1 MSGMKKFFGIGLL
14 ALLTTAY
21 FTSSCSR
28 DDFSGS
34 MIEAKKEAFNSVFIE
49 TYGEPDPQH
58 NWGFGTDSYSRGS
71 TRSIYANGNEW
82 ANTYKVPPQLTADQK
97 DLVRRYFQ
105 NNQIKKYED
114 PKLTDFFIQQ
124 VYKGGTNVPAG
135 CPTPEQYTSANN
147 GVVIGSNH
155 MDHLAACNEDG
166 SIKDHIYNFNYGTC
180 STYPDILN
188 SEGVT
193 YTNPNGNYHSD
204 EIQLA
209 VGSTTKKFGYF
220 NSEGSLGHTDFTS
233 LVSWRT
239 IAQWAVDQGDCTSVE
254 ACCLNDN
261 WNRSFMGFDY
271 ESIIGEDIFART
283 NENMVDAEGKVVYE
297 YDGKT
302 PKKAIKYL
310 TYGMLIDG
318 PAYVWD
324 GGAYATERPSD
335 DERILYNGN
344 PIPLLDNR
352 TNMYCGIDHS
362 LGDNQAIYRVR
373 KNFKRSE
380 TQIEEVEAIDLTIIF
395 NQLQAT
401 QTKAAY
407 YPVDEEGVMK
417 WVEVTGGHD
426 DYYSDWIVTL
436 TKAERNGGG
445 GGDDP
450 SGNFDTFDVQEIID
464 GRIFCEDLGSA
475 EATDIDYNDVVFD
488 AFTYVTKTY
497 KVPYTLDSNNKKV
510 YDMTNISSRLQST
523 TYNKTDINLL
533 AAGGTITI
541 KVAGQDVNQLLGID
555 KTIMANTYVE
565 GVSPNRS
572 GYSNFSNG
580 VSPVKFTVDNSS
592 YTDLSNIPVAVRYDN
607 EVREL
612 TAYIGDVP
620 QKFSAPVGTPWPAER
635 VEFNSGFEGFQ
646 TWVNNRYATPWYT
659 YVPDKLYNLKFASSS
674 IRTVGGRITDA
685 PTGNDAITVEGKGNN
700 PGEEKFITVSL
711 ESTLAV
717 GDQIAITG
725 YRNRD
730 DNAIGSLYLK
740 FGDYIIKDE
749 QVYNNKKYGS
759 EPNTFVWTVTSE
771 MANCSSFQISRNLT
785 GTNVYITDITI
796 IGGFGA
802 QDVDN
807 NGGGNS
813 NGNGGN
819 NNGNTNGG
827 GSGDDDA
834 PDFGTLTG
842 TEVAVN
848 TTTLSSNSNL
858 TVSASD
864 ISNTPA
870 ATVYVY
876 GTGEGSVYVN
886 GVEATT
892 VATRAAAGVVKSCT
906 LTPKQMGLGGLT
918 ITGGNFTVYRLSYQA
933 TTLPAVS
940 QPAGTVLFGGNGQS
954 KNMANWGI
962 NQFSV
967 AGSSLSGLT
976 DKTKIRVAGIG
987 FEQGNDSWQVQIAVG
1002 NPWTV
1007 IGTQTYWTKGNTDG
1021 AVTVEFELTQDQAKA
1036 LLAGGLVVQGN
1047 NFILKYVTVEN
1058 PSSTG
1063 GDKSATST
1071 ITLITNSIDNN
1082 GGIVTDQSTAR
1093 GYVKRIVAGTTR
1105 LVGKVRI
1112 NANRDNNES
1121 WYFQIGP
1128 SNSGAG
1134 IVDQVS
1140 NNNTSV
1146 WAKNDVMDINVL
1158 IDTALRNKLVDA
1170 VSNDYYFP
1178 AFMTFQGNNVTL
1190 TELKFTNCLAAE

>member
-1 MSGMKKFFGIGLL
+1 MKKFFGIGLL

-28 DDFSGS
+28 DEFSGS

-58 NWGFGTDSYSRGS
+58 NWGFGVDSYSRAF

-97 DLVRRYFQ
+97 NLVRRYFQ

-283 NENMVDAEGKVVYE
+283 NEDMVDAEGNVVYQ
-297 YDGKT
+297 YDGKS

-318 PAYVWD
+318 PNYVWD
-324 GGAYATERPSD
+324 GGEYAVERPSA

-352 TNMYCGIDHS
+352 TNMYCGIDHN
-362 LGDNQAIYRVR
+362 LGQNQGIYRVN
-373 KNFKRSE
+373 KKFKRSE
-380 TQIEEVEAIDLTIIF
+380 TQIENVDAVDLTIIF

-401 QTKAAY
+401 QTKVAY
-407 YPVDEEGVMK
+407 YPVDEKGVMK

-436 TKAERNGGG
+436 TKAERNDG

-450 SGNFDTFDVQEIID
+450 SGNFDTFDVQEITD

-510 YDMTNISSRLQST
+510 YDMTNISSKLQST

-580 VSPVKFTVDNSS
+580 VSPVKFTVNNSS

-759 EPNTFVWTVTSE
+759 EPNTFVWTVTSD
-771 MANCSSFQISRNLT
+771 MAGCTSFQISRNLT

-827 GSGDDDA
+827 GSDGDA
-834 PDFGTLTG
+834 PSFGTLTG

-848 TTTLSSNSNL
+848 TTALSSNSNL

-876 GTGEGSVYVN
+876 GTGDGSVSVN

-892 VATRAAAGVVKSCT
+892 VNTRAATGVVKSCT

-954 KNMANWGI
+954 KNMANWGN

-1002 NPWTV
+1002 NSWTV
-1007 IGTQTYWTKGNTDG
+1007 IGTQTHWTKGTDG
-1021 AVTVEFELTQDQAKA
+1021 AVTVEFELTQNQATA
-1036 LLAGGLVVQGN
+1036 LLTGGLIVQGI
-1047 NFILKYVTVEN
+1047 NFIMKYVTVDN
-1058 PSSTG
+1058 SGVSTG
-1063 GDKSATST
+1063 GNYEGTVLWQGTEDVSGQNT
-1071 ITLITNSIDNN
+1071 INLT
-1082 GGIVTDQSTAR
+1082 
-1093 GYVKRIVAGTTR
+1093 
-1105 LVGKVRI
+1105 
-1112 NANRDNNES
+1112 
-1121 WYFQIGP
+1121 
-1128 SNSGAG
+1128 
-1134 IVDQVS
+1134 
-1140 NNNTSV
+1140 NTSS
-1146 WAKNDVMDINVL
+1146 IGTSGTLRFYL
-1158 IDTALRNKLVDA
+1158 IHTGQSGQLTALSVDGWSTLYVNYSTSVGYGQNYDAILNEAMCQKLKDEKQIKLGGQQLIVKA
-1170 VSNDYYFP
+1170 VTYIP
-1178 AFMTFQGNNVTL
+1178 
-1190 TELKFTNCLAAE
+1190 

>member
-1 MSGMKKFFGIGLL
+1 MKKFFGIGLL

-28 DDFSGS
+28 DEFSGS

-58 NWGFGTDSYSRGS
+58 NWGFGVDSYSRAF

-114 PKLTDFFIQQ
+114 PQLTDFFIQQ

-239 IAQWAVDQGDCTSVE
+239 IAQWAVKQGDCTSVE

-283 NENMVDAEGKVVYE
+283 NDNMLDAEGKVVYE

-318 PAYVWD
+318 PNYVWD
-324 GGAYATERPSD
+324 GGEYAVERPSA

-352 TNMYCGIDHS
+352 TNMYCGIDHN
-362 LGDNQAIYRVR
+362 LGQNQGIYRVN
-373 KNFKRSE
+373 KKFKRSE
-380 TQIEEVEAIDLTIIF
+380 TQIENVEAIDLTIIF

-401 QTKAAY
+401 QTKVAY
-407 YPVDEEGVMK
+407 YPVDEKGVMK

-436 TKAERNGGG
+436 TKAERNDG

-450 SGNFDTFDVQEIID
+450 SGNFDTFDVQEITD

-497 KVPYTLDSNNKKV
+497 RVPYTLDSNNKKV
-510 YDMTNISSRLQST
+510 YDMTNISSKLQST

-759 EPNTFVWTVTSE
+759 EPNTFVWTVTSD
-771 MANCSSFQISRNLT
+771 MAGCTSFQISRNKT

-827 GSGDDDA
+827 GSDGDA
-834 PDFGTLTG
+834 PSFGTLTG

-870 ATVYVY
+870 ATIYVY
-876 GTGEGSVYVN
+876 GTGDGSVSVN

-892 VATRAAAGVVKSCT
+892 VNTRAATGVVKSCT

-954 KNMANWGI
+954 KNMANWGN

-987 FEQGNDSWQVQIAVG
+987 FEQGNDSWQVQIAG

-1007 IGTQTYWTKGNTDG
+1007 IGTQTYWTKGTDG
-1021 AVTVEFELTQDQAKA
+1021 AVTVEFELTQDQATA
-1036 LLAGGLVVQGN
+1036 LLSGGLIVQGI
-1047 NFILKYVTVEN
+1047 NFIMKYVTVEN

-1140 NNNTSV
+1140 NNSTSV

>member
-1 MSGMKKFFGIGLL
+1 MKKFFGIGLL

-28 DDFSGS
+28 DEFSGS

-58 NWGFGTDSYSRGS
+58 NWGFGVDSYSRAF

-105 NNQIKKYED
+105 QNKIKRYED
-114 PKLTDFFIQQ
+114 PQLTDFFIQQ

-180 STYPDILN
+180 STYPNILN

-209 VGSTTKKFGYF
+209 IGSTTKKFGYF

-239 IAQWAVDQGDCTSVE
+239 IAQWAVDQRECASIE

-283 NENMVDAEGKVVYE
+283 NEDMVDAEGNVVYQ

-318 PAYVWD
+318 PNYVWD
-324 GGAYATERPSD
+324 GGEYAVERPSA

-352 TNMYCGIDHS
+352 TNMYCGIDHN
-362 LGDNQAIYRVR
+362 LGQNQGIYRVN
-373 KNFKRSE
+373 KQFKRSE
-380 TQIEEVEAIDLTIIF
+380 TQIENVEAIDLTIIF

-401 QTKAAY
+401 QTKVAY
-407 YPVDEEGVMK
+407 YPVDEKGVMK

-436 TKAERNGGG
+436 TKAERNDG

-450 SGNFDTFDVQEIID
+450 SGNFDTFDVQEITD

-497 KVPYTLDSNNKKV
+497 RVPYTLDSNNKKV
-510 YDMTNISSRLQST
+510 YDMTNISSKLQST

-541 KVAGQDVNQLLGID
+541 KVAGKDVNQLLGID

-592 YTDLSNIPVAVRYDN
+592 YTDLSNIPVAVRYGK

-759 EPNTFVWTVTSE
+759 EPNTFVWTVTSD
-771 MANCSSFQISRNLT
+771 MAGCTSFQISRNKT

-827 GSGDDDA
+827 GSDGDA
-834 PDFGTLTG
+834 PSFGTLTG

-876 GTGEGSVYVN
+876 GTGDGSVYVN

-906 LTPKQMGLGGLT
+906 LTPKQMGLNGLS

-954 KNMANWGI
+954 KNMANWGN

-1007 IGTQTYWTKGNTDG
+1007 IGTQTHWTKGTDG
-1021 AVTVEFELTQDQAKA
+1021 AVTVEFELTQNQATA
-1036 LLAGGLVVQGN
+1036 LLTGGLIVQGI
-1047 NFILKYVTVEN
+1047 NFIMKYVTVEN

-1140 NNNTSV
+1140 NNSTSV

>member
-28 DDFSGS
+28 DEFSGS
-34 MIEAKKEAFNSVFIE
+34 MIDAKKEAFSSVFID

-58 NWGFGTDSYSRGS
+58 TWGFGVDSYSRAF
-71 TRSIYANGNEW
+71 TRSINANGNEW
-82 ANTYKVPPQLTADQK
+82 ANTYIVPPQLTADQK

-105 NNQIKKYED
+105 QNKIKRYED
-114 PKLTDFFIQQ
+114 PQLTDFFIQQ
-124 VYKGGTNVPAG
+124 VYKGGTTVPEG
-135 CPTPEQYTSANN
+135 CPTSEQYTSANN
-147 GVVIGSNH
+147 GLVIGSNH

-180 STYPDILN
+180 STYPNILN

-209 VGSTTKKFGYF
+209 IGSTTKKFGYF

-239 IAQWAVDQGDCTSVE
+239 IAQWAVDQRECASIE

-283 NENMVDAEGKVVYE
+283 NEDMVDAEGNVVYQ

-310 TYGMLIDG
+310 TYGDLIDG
-318 PAYVWD
+318 PNYVWD
-324 GGAYATERPSD
+324 GGTYAVERPSA
-335 DERILYNGN
+335 DELILYNGN

-362 LGDNQAIYRVR
+362 LGEQQAIYRVR

-380 TQIEEVEAIDLTIIF
+380 TQIEEVEAVDLTLIF
-395 NQLQAT
+395 NQY
-401 QTKAAY
+401 KAGQNKAMY
-407 YPVDEEGVMK
+407 YPVDAKGVMK

-436 TKAERNGGG
+436 TKAERNDGG
-445 GGDDP
+445 GGDDL
-450 SGNFDTFDVQEIID
+450 SDNITVQEIID

-497 KVPYTLDSNNKKV
+497 KVPYTLNNNNKE
-510 YDMTNISSRLQST
+510 YDWTNISSRLQST

-533 AAGGTITI
+533 AAGGTISIT
-541 KVAGQDVNQLLGID
+541 VAGENVNQLLGID
-555 KTIMANTYVE
+555 KNIMANTYVD

-572 GYSNFSNG
+572 GYTNFSNG
-580 VSPVKFTVDNSS
+580 VSPVKFTVNNSS
-592 YTDLSNIPVAVRYDN
+592 YTNLSNIPIAVKHGN

-635 VEFNSGFEGFQ
+635 VEFNSAFTGFQ
-646 TWVNNRYATPWYT
+646 SWVSNRAAKPWYT
-659 YVPDKLYNLKFASSS
+659 KVPTKLYNLKFAWSYEGTIGGS
-674 IRTVGGRITDA
+674 IPNA
-685 PTGNDAITVEGKGNN
+685 PTENYSIKVQGRGKKSGQ
-700 PGEEKFITVSL
+700 EEFITVTL
-711 ESTLAV
+711 DNPLAV

-725 YRNRD
+725 YRNKNN
-730 DNAIGSLYLK
+730 NARGTLYLK
-740 FGDYIIKDE
+740 FNNYSIEDE
-749 QVYNNKKYGS
+749 QDYNNLYYGS
-759 EPNTFVWTVTSE
+759 QPNTFVWTVTSE
-771 MANCSSFQISRNLT
+771 MAGCSSFQISRNLT

-796 IGGFGA
+796 IGGLGA
-802 QDVDN
+802 QRVSD
-807 NGGGNS
+807 NS
-813 NGNGGN
+813 NGN
-819 NNGNTNGG
+819 NNGNNGNNNRNTNDG
-827 GSGDDDA
+827 GSDGDA
-834 PDFGTLTG
+834 PSFGTLTG

-848 TTTLSSNSNL
+848 TTALSSNSNL
-858 TVSASD
+858 TVDAYD

-870 ATVYVY
+870 ATIYVY

-954 KNMANWGI
+954 KNMANWGN

-1007 IGTQTYWTKGNTDG
+1007 IGTQTHWTKGTDG
-1021 AVTVEFELTQDQAKA
+1021 AVTVEFELTQNQATA
-1036 LLAGGLVVQGN
+1036 LLSGGLIVQGI
-1047 NFILKYVTVEN
+1047 NFIMKYVTVEN

-1140 NNNTSV
+1140 NNSTSV

>member
-28 DDFSGS
+28 DEFSGS

-58 NWGFGTDSYSRGS
+58 NWGFGVDSYSRAF

-114 PKLTDFFIQQ
+114 PQLTDFFIQQ

-180 STYPDILN
+180 STYPNILN

-239 IAQWAVDQGDCTSVE
+239 IAQWAVDQGECTSVE
-254 ACCLNDN
+254 ACCLNDK
-261 WNRSFMGFDY
+261 WDRSFMGFDY

-283 NENMVDAEGKVVYE
+283 NEDMVDAEGNVVYQ

-318 PAYVWD
+318 PNYVWD
-324 GGAYATERPSD
+324 GGEYAVERPSA

-352 TNMYCGIDHS
+352 TNMYCGIDHN
-362 LGDNQAIYRVR
+362 LGQNQGIYRVN
-373 KNFKRSE
+373 KKFKRSE
-380 TQIEEVEAIDLTIIF
+380 TQIENVDAVDLTIIF

-401 QTKAAY
+401 QTKVAY
-407 YPVDEEGVMK
+407 YPVDEKGVMK

-436 TKAERNGGG
+436 TKAERNDG

-450 SGNFDTFDVQEIID
+450 SGNFDTFDVQEITD

-541 KVAGQDVNQLLGID
+541 KVAGKDVNQLLGID

-592 YTDLSNIPVAVRYDN
+592 YTDLSNIPVAVRYDK

-759 EPNTFVWTVTSE
+759 EPNTFVWTVTSD
-771 MANCSSFQISRNLT
+771 MAGCTSFQISRNKT

-827 GSGDDDA
+827 GGSDGDA
-834 PDFGTLTG
+834 PSFGTLTG

-876 GTGEGSVYVN
+876 GTGDGSVSVN

-892 VATRAAAGVVKSCT
+892 VNTRAATGVVKSCT

-954 KNMANWGI
+954 KNMANWGN

-987 FEQGNDSWQVQIAVG
+987 FEQGNDSWQVQIAG

-1007 IGTQTYWTKGNTDG
+1007 IGTQTYWTKGTDG
-1021 AVTVEFELTQDQAKA
+1021 AVTVEFELTQNQATA
-1036 LLAGGLVVQGN
+1036 LLTGGLIVQGI
-1047 NFILKYVTVEN
+1047 NFIMKYVTVEN

-1140 NNNTSV
+1140 NNSTSV

>member
-1 MSGMKKFFGIGLL
+1 MKKFFGIGLL

-28 DDFSGS
+28 DEFSGS

-58 NWGFGTDSYSRGS
+58 NWGFGVDSYSRAF

-239 IAQWAVDQGDCTSVE
+239 IAQWAVDQRECASIE

-283 NENMVDAEGKVVYE
+283 NKDMVDAEGNVVYQ

-318 PAYVWD
+318 PNYVWD
-324 GGAYATERPSD
+324 GGEYAVERPSA
-335 DERILYNGN
+335 DELILYNGN

-352 TNMYCGIDHS
+352 TNMYCGIDHN
-362 LGDNQAIYRVR
+362 LGQNQGIYRVN
-373 KNFKRSE
+373 KKFKRSE
-380 TQIEEVEAIDLTIIF
+380 TQIENVDAVDLTIIF

-401 QTKAAY
+401 QTKVAY
-407 YPVDEEGVMK
+407 YPVDEKGVMK

-436 TKAERNGGG
+436 TKAERNDG

-450 SGNFDTFDVQEIID
+450 SGNFDTFDVQEITD

-510 YDMTNISSRLQST
+510 YDMTNISSKLQST

-580 VSPVKFTVDNSS
+580 VSPVKFTVNNSS
-592 YTDLSNIPVAVRYDN
+592 YTDLSNIPVAVRYDG
-607 EVREL
+607 EVKEL

-827 GSGDDDA
+827 GSDGDA
-834 PDFGTLTG
+834 PSFGTLTG

-876 GTGEGSVYVN
+876 GTGEGSVSVN

-892 VATRAAAGVVKSCT
+892 VNTRAATGVVKSCT

-954 KNMANWGI
+954 KNMANWGN

-1007 IGTQTYWTKGNTDG
+1007 IGTQTHWTKGTDG
-1021 AVTVEFELTQDQAKA
+1021 AVTVEFELTQNQATA
-1036 LLAGGLVVQGN
+1036 LLTGGLIVQGI
-1047 NFILKYVTVEN
+1047 NFIMKYVTVEN

-1063 GDKSATST
+1063 GGGTTINIWSGSNDGENNWFVIYTDNGGKFDNAKEGDILRVTAHPIRNNDWWQFNIANGNYEEVNGYIKNDTNGQTLST
-1071 ITLITNSIDNN
+1071 LGYQEITLTQTGINYLKKGGLMSYKTNL
-1082 GGIVTDQSTAR
+1082 VFTA
-1093 GYVKRIVAGTTR
+1093 
-1105 LVGKVRI
+1105 
-1112 NANRDNNES
+1112 
-1121 WYFQIGP
+1121 
-1128 SNSGAG
+1128 
-1134 IVDQVS
+1134 VD
-1140 NNNTSV
+1140 
-1146 WAKNDVMDINVL
+1146 L
-1158 IDTALRNKLVDA
+1158 IQK
-1170 VSNDYYFP
+1170 
-1178 AFMTFQGNNVTL
+1178 
-1190 TELKFTNCLAAE
+1190 

>member
-21 FTSSCSR
+21 LTSSCSR
-28 DDFSGS
+28 DEFSGS
-34 MIEAKKEAFNSVFIE
+34 MIDAKKEAFSSVFID

-58 NWGFGTDSYSRGS
+58 TWGFGGDSYSRAF
-71 TRSIYANGNEW
+71 TRSINANGNEW
-82 ANTYKVPPQLTADQK
+82 ANTYIVPPQLTADQK

-105 NNQIKKYED
+105 QNKIKRYED
-114 PKLTDFFIQQ
+114 PQLTDFFIQQ
-124 VYKGGTNVPAG
+124 VYKGGTTVPEG
-135 CPTPEQYTSANN
+135 CPTSEQYTSANN
-147 GVVIGSNH
+147 GLVIGSNH

-180 STYPDILN
+180 STYPNILN

-209 VGSTTKKFGYF
+209 IGSTTKKFGYF

-239 IAQWAVDQGDCTSVE
+239 IAQWAVDQRECASIE

-283 NENMVDAEGKVVYE
+283 NEDMVDAEGNVVYQ

-310 TYGMLIDG
+310 TYGDLIDG
-318 PAYVWD
+318 PNYVWD
-324 GGAYATERPSD
+324 GGTYAVERPSA
-335 DERILYNGN
+335 DELILYNGN

-362 LGDNQAIYRVR
+362 LGEQQAIYRVR

-380 TQIEEVEAIDLTIIF
+380 TQIEEVEAVDLTLIF
-395 NQLQAT
+395 NQY
-401 QTKAAY
+401 KAGQNKAMY
-407 YPVDEEGVMK
+407 YPVDAKGVMK

-436 TKAERNGGG
+436 TKAERNDGG
-445 GGDDP
+445 GGDDL
-450 SGNFDTFDVQEIID
+450 SDNITVQEIID

-475 EATDIDYNDVVFD
+475 DATDIDYNDVVFD

-497 KVPYTLDSNNKKV
+497 KVPYTLNNNNEKE
-510 YDMTNISSRLQST
+510 YDWTNISSRLQST

-533 AAGGTITI
+533 AAGGTISIT
-541 KVAGQDVNQLLGID
+541 VAGENVNQLLGIE
-555 KTIMANTYVE
+555 KTIMANTYVN

-572 GYSNFSNG
+572 GYTNFSNG
-580 VSPVKFTVDNSS
+580 ISPVKFTVNNSS
-592 YTDLSNIPVAVRYDN
+592 YTNLSNIPIAVKHGN

-635 VEFNSGFEGFQ
+635 VEFNSAFTGFQ
-646 TWVNNRYATPWYT
+646 SWVSNRAAKPWYT
-659 YVPDKLYNLKFASSS
+659 KVPAKLYNLKFAWSYEETIGGEIAGATIDNYS
-674 IRTVGGRITDA
+674 IKVD
-685 PTGNDAITVEGKGNN
+685 GKANKS
-700 PGEEKFITVSL
+700 GEEKFITVTL
-711 ESTLAV
+711 DNPLAV

-725 YRNRD
+725 YRNKNN
-730 DNAIGSLYLK
+730 NARGTLYLK
-740 FGDYIIKDE
+740 FNNYSIEDE
-749 QVYNNKKYGS
+749 QDYNNLYYGS
-759 EPNTFVWTVTSE
+759 QPNTFVWTVTSE
-771 MANCSSFQISRNLT
+771 MAGCSSFQISRNLT

-796 IGGFGA
+796 IGGLGA
-802 QDVDN
+802 QRVGNNSSGNNSGNNNNRNTN
-807 NGGGNS
+807 NGGSDG
-813 NGNGGN
+813 
-819 NNGNTNGG
+819 
-827 GSGDDDA
+827 DA
-834 PDFGTLTG
+834 PSFGTLTG

-848 TTTLSSNSNL
+848 TTALSSNSNL
-858 TVSASD
+858 TVDASD

-870 ATVYVY
+870 ATIYVY

-1007 IGTQTYWTKGNTDG
+1007 IGTQTHWTKGTDG
-1021 AVTVEFELTQDQAKA
+1021 AVTVEFELTQDQATA
-1036 LLAGGLVVQGN
+1036 LLSGGLIVQGI
-1047 NFILKYVTVEN
+1047 NFIMKYVTVEN

-1063 GDKSATST
+1063 GTTDYEGTVLWGGDGTTADPNWYGSVRATPGPKITSATGK
-1071 ITLITNSIDNN
+1071 IRFY
-1082 GGIVTDQSTAR
+1082 GVVTDTSNPWITVLTTKNGTDTQILDCKFEAP
-1093 GYVKRIVAGTTR
+1093 YVEV
-1105 LVGKVRI
+1105 
-1112 NANRDNNES
+1112 
-1121 WYFQIGP
+1121 
-1128 SNSGAG
+1128 
-1134 IVDQVS
+1134 
-1140 NNNTSV
+1140 
-1146 WAKNDVMDINVL
+1146 
-1158 IDTALRNKLVDA
+1158 
-1170 VSNDYYFP
+1170 
-1178 AFMTFQGNNVTL
+1178 NVTQQIMEDLAGYAGLIINGQGYTL
-1190 TELKFTNCLAAE
+1190 TAITWVP